1 MRTNSVRR
9 SSSIRLDSLLVGQT
23 FSKSSSLT
31 GEDPH
36 RIRTGILEG
45 VGIHGLKAHSF
56 VCPSAPRL
64 ESILQSMERCGN
76 AYNTPAPCSVEA
88 DCAPVFKGRLDN
100 LLFTRY
106 HSGRTSVSGC
116 LDAVILDANLR
127 LRKPED
133 IDCALDAFAKRWGFD
148 VRHWQ
153 VSGVEVALQWWSS
166 MIGRQMA
173 EYWGSYRG
181 QSDPVPYNWRSRQP
195 DLDGTYYYKVP
206 HADGRVVDPADPL
219 KRYDV
224 TKKYL
229 EKHGIH
235 ILGPE
240 PDLRLFRFERT
251 LKSDLW
257 IPDSFGRAQKDGSEK
272 VRLTVGD
279 LTKPEVYSYL
289 ISRLVSTF
297 FGIDKNKVSPKP
309 VEEVKGNRTK
319 VLAERPLALAILG
332 NFGEAGKRPERRA
345 KDRTYRQLLQRRHGD
360 ILDPQSCWGH
370 LHRLLMDHTVQD
382 VPHVWEEFFR
392 RWS

>member
-1 MRTNSVRR
+1 MKASNSQR
-9 SSSIRLDSLLVGQT
+9 SSSLRLDSLLVAET
-23 FSKSSSLT
+23 FSKSSSLV

-36 RIRTGILEG
+36 GTRTGILEG
-45 VGIHGLKAHSF
+45 VGIHGLKAHTF
-56 VCPSAPRL
+56 VCPSASRL
-64 ESILQSMERCGN
+64 ESIFQNMERCGN
-76 AYNTPAPCSVEA
+76 TSSTPPPCSVES
-88 DCAPVFKGRLDN
+88 DCTPVFKGRLDN

-116 LDAVILDANLR
+116 LDEVVLDANLR

-133 IDCALDAFAKRWGFD
+133 MDRALDAFANRWDFD
-148 VRHWQ
+148 LHHWQ
-153 VSGVEVALQWWSS
+153 VSGVEVAFQWWSS
-166 MIGRQMA
+166 MTGRQMA
-173 EYWGSYRG
+173 EYWGAYRG
-181 QSDPVPYNWRSRQP
+181 QSDPVPYNWRSGKP
-195 DLDGTYYYKVP
+195 DLDGTYYYKVL
-206 HADGRVVDPADPL
+206 HTDGRVVDPADPL

-251 LKSDLW
+251 LRSDLW
-257 IPDSFGRAQKDGSEK
+257 IPDTYGKARKDGEEK
-272 VRLTVGD
+272 IRLTVGD

-297 FGIDKNKVSPKP
+297 FGIDKNRVSSLPA
-309 VEEVKGNRTK
+309 EEVKGNRNK
-319 VLAERPLALAILG
+319 VLEERSLALAILE
-332 NFGEAGKRPERRA
+332 NFGEAGKRPEKRA
-345 KDRTYRQLLQRRHGD
+345 KDRTYRQKLQRRHGD

-370 LHRLLMDHTVQD
+370 LHRLLIDHTIQD
-382 VPHVWEEFFR
+382 IPHVWVEFFR